1 MERDDIKADLKSAY
15 SELKNFGARLADT
28 GRDWWQQRR
37 TEMNQRYEHQQDERS
52 RGENRGENRSQE
64 YWQRGRQAARGGE
77 EQDDYGLSGR
87 HSPYR
92 NEERRYDMGSSGMR
106 GQQGGYGYT
115 EDYAAGSGRGR
126 QWDDEPWRYSQRS
139 YQTGSDAY
147 SPRAA
152 DYSGGAYGMPATGT
166 GSRYTGSSYQG
177 PYGEE
182 YGYGQDEFRTRGQ
195 QGDYGQRAGGRS
207 GYSEYGNA
215 PYGQSGSIQSDQQRY
230 GQHRYGQRSGYD
242 LSAQYGQS
250 GYGYGQT
257 HSEEMP
263 MGMGS
268 ATGNYGRSGY
278 GSEQQNRGERLGQ
291 GFGQRLSQGS
301 YSAGSYGSLG
311 RYQGRGPR
319 NYTRSD
325 ERITEELNERLTDD
339 ADIDASD
346 ITVRVSNGMVTLEGT
361 VEDRWMKHRAE
372 DIADSCS
379 GVKDVTNS
387 IRVVSRDER
396 GSEYTGSLGGISEA
410 SETSTSGKSTG
421 RTGESTTTRTPHH

>member
-1 MERDDIKADLKSAY
+1 MEREDIKADLKSAY
-15 SELKNFGARLADT
+15 GELKRLGTRLADT

-37 TEMNQRYEHQQDERS
+37 TEMNQRYEHDQDER
-52 RGENRGENRSQE
+52 NRGDNRSQE

-77 EQDDYGLSGR
+77 EQENYGLSGR
-87 HSPYR
+87 QSPYR
-92 NEERRYDMGSSGMR
+92 SDERRYDIGGSSMR
-106 GQQGGYGYT
+106 GQQGGHGYT
-115 EDYAAGSGRGR
+115 EDYSTGASGRGR
-126 QWDDEPWRYSQRS
+126 QWDDDDEPWRYSQRS
-139 YQTGSDAY
+139 YQTGGDAY

-152 DYSGGAYGMPATGT
+152 DYSGGAYGMPAMGT
-166 GSRYTGSSYQG
+166 GSRYTGSAYQG

-182 YGYGQDEFRTRGQ
+182 YGYGQEEFRTRGQ
-195 QGDYGQRAGGRS
+195 GQGSYGQRTGGRS

-215 PYGQSGSIQSDQQRY
+215 PYGQSGSASNQQRY
-230 GQHRYGQRSGYD
+230 GQQRYGQQRYGERSGYD
-242 LSAQYGQS
+242 VSAQYGQS
-250 GYGYGQT
+250 GYGYGQAR
-257 HSEEMP
+257 SEEMP

-278 GSEQQNRGERLGQ
+278 GAEQQYRGERFGQ
-291 GFGQRLSQGS
+291 GT
-301 YSAGSYGSLG
+301 YGTQG

-339 ADIDASD
+339 SDIDASD

-387 IRVVSRDER
+387 IRVVSRNER
-396 GSEYTGSLGGISEA
+396 GGEYAGSLGGTSE
-410 SETSTSGKSTG
+410 SDTSSTG
-421 RTGESTTTRTPHH
+421 RTTGRTTGESTTTKTPHH

>member
-1 MERDDIKADLKSAY
+1 
-15 SELKNFGARLADT
+15 
-28 GRDWWQQRR
+28 
-37 TEMNQRYEHQQDERS
+37 MNQRYEHQQDER
-52 RGENRGENRSQE
+52 NRGDNRSQE

-77 EQDDYGLSGR
+77 EQEDYGVSGR
-87 HSPYR
+87 QSPYR
-92 NEERRYDMGSSGMR
+92 DDERRYDMGGSSTR
-106 GQQGGYGYT
+106 GQQGQQGQQGRYGYS
-115 EDYAAGSGRGR
+115 EDYPAGASGRGR
-126 QWDDEPWRYSQRS
+126 QWDDDEPWRYSQRS
-139 YQTGSDAY
+139 YQTGAEAY
-147 SPRAA
+147 SPRAG
-152 DYSGGAYGMPATGT
+152 DYNTGAYGVPSTGT

-195 QGDYGQRAGGRS
+195 SDYGQRAGGRS

-215 PYGQSGSIQSDQQRY
+215 PYGQSAYGQSASMQSNQQRY
-230 GQHRYGQRSGYD
+230 GQRQGERSGYD

-250 GYGYGQT
+250 EFGYGQT
-257 HSEEMP
+257 RRDEMP

-278 GSEQQNRGERLGQ
+278 AAEQQERGQRFGQ
-291 GFGQRLSQGS
+291 GGYGM
-301 YSAGSYGSLG
+301 YSTQG

-387 IRVVSRDER
+387 LRVGSRDER
-396 GSEYTGSLGGISEA
+396 GSEYTGSLGGTSEA
-410 SETSTSGKSTG
+410 SETSAGKTTG
-421 RTGESTTTRTPHH
+421 RTAGESTTTKTPHH

>member
-1 MERDDIKADLKSAY
+1 MEREDIKADLKSAY
-15 SELKNFGARLADT
+15 SELKRFGTRLADS

-37 TEMNQRYEHQQDERS
+37 TEMNQRYEHEQDER
-52 RGENRGENRSQE
+52 NRGDNRSQE

-77 EQDDYGLSGR
+77 DQENYGLSGR
-87 HSPYR
+87 QSPYR
-92 NEERRYDMGSSGMR
+92 NEERRYDIGGSGMR
-106 GQQGGYGYT
+106 GYQGQQGGHGYT
-115 EDYAAGSGRGR
+115 EDYSTSASSRGR
-126 QWDDEPWRYSQRS
+126 QWDDDDEPWRYSQRS
-139 YQTGSDAY
+139 YQTSGDAY

-166 GSRYTGSSYQG
+166 GSRYTGSAYQG

-195 QGDYGQRAGGRS
+195 GNYGQRTGGRS

-215 PYGQSGSIQSDQQRY
+215 PYGQPGSLPSNQQRY
-230 GQHRYGQRSGYD
+230 GQRYGQRSGYD

-250 GYGYGQT
+250 GYGYGQS
-257 HSEEMP
+257 HSDEMP

-278 GSEQQNRGERLGQ
+278 GAERQDRGQRFGQERFGQ
-291 GFGQRLSQGS
+291 GRYGMQGQH
-301 YSAGSYGSLG
+301 
-311 RYQGRGPR
+311 QGRGPR

-346 ITVRVSNGMVTLEGT
+346 ITVRVSNGMVTLEGS

-410 SETSTSGKSTG
+410 SENTAGKTTG
-421 RTGESTTTRTPHH
+421 RTAGESTTTRTPHH

>member
-1 MERDDIKADLKSAY
+1 MEREDIKADLKSAY
-15 SELKNFGARLADT
+15 GELKRFGTRLADT

-37 TEMNQRYEHQQDERS
+37 TEMNQRYEHEQDER
-52 RGENRGENRSQE
+52 NRGDNRSQE
-64 YWQRGRQAARGGE
+64 YWQRGRQATRGGE
-77 EQDDYGLSGR
+77 EQENYGLSGR
-87 HSPYR
+87 QSPYR
-92 NEERRYDMGSSGMR
+92 SDERRYDIGGSNMR
-106 GQQGGYGYT
+106 GQQGGHGYT
-115 EDYAAGSGRGR
+115 EDYSAGASGRGR
-126 QWDDEPWRYSQRS
+126 QWDDDDEPWRYSQRS
-139 YQTGSDAY
+139 YQTGGDAY

-152 DYSGGAYGMPATGT
+152 DYSGGAYGMPAMGT
-166 GSRYTGSSYQG
+166 GSRYTGSAYQG

-195 QGDYGQRAGGRS
+195 GQGNYGQRTGGRS

-215 PYGQSGSIQSDQQRY
+215 PYGQSASASHQPHHGQQRY
-230 GQHRYGQRSGYD
+230 GQQRFGERSGYD

-257 HSEEMP
+257 RSDEMP

-278 GSEQQNRGERLGQ
+278 GTEYQNRGER
-291 GFGQRLSQGS
+291 FGQGS
-301 YSAGSYGSLG
+301 YSTQG

-339 ADIDASD
+339 ADIDAGD

-387 IRVVSRDER
+387 IRVVSRNER
-396 GSEYTGSLGGISEA
+396 GSEYAGSLGGTSEA
-410 SETSTSGKSTG
+410 SDTSGTGKGTG
-421 RTGESTTTRTPHH
+421 RTTGESTTSKTPHH